1 MGEREEQRS
10 RDPGA
15 SNFGGGLAR
24 DCGGK
29 SGKVQG
35 GKQTKNEHGGAD
47 DAGQFSTCI
56 HCNHLPVRFCV
67 CVGQIEMYGKR
78 NRGKENPVGGGIRRG
93 AWGKRKLSL
102 ENKQR
107 IRRGK
112 NQSFIRHITL
122 DSLRKCQ
129 KPLALQHA

>member
-24 DCGGK
+24 NCGEK

-56 HCNHLPVRFCV
+56 HCNHLPMRFCV

-93 AWGKRKLSL
+93 VGES
-102 ENKQR
+102 ENW
-107 IRRGK
+107 
-112 NQSFIRHITL
+112 
-122 DSLRKCQ
+122 
-129 KPLALQHA
+129 A